1 MTGTPGTSPALD
13 GTELASTA
21 LDSTALDSTSLDS
34 TELDPDERP
43 ENSPGKGPD
52 RGIEIRKPRE
62 ACGVFGVY
70 LPGGPVAHLS
80 YLALY
85 ALQHRG
91 QESAGIAVSD
101 GHHITVVK
109 DMGLV
114 ASAFDDRVLAGL
126 TGDLAIGHT
135 RYSTTGSSSWRA
147 AQPFYRELDGTEF
160 ALGHNG
166 NLTNTAE
173 LSAVSGMLDGTV
185 TSDSDLVA
193 ELIAQRIRTCPPTAR
208 PHPRDA
214 VTEALVHVLPRL
226 RGGFTFVVSDRDR
239 LIGVRDPHG
248 IWPLCLGRFDEAQ
261 SGAPQSGAPQSGTS
275 EVGMVRSST
284 SGNGHDQLG
293 GQIGEQFGGQRGGGW
308 ALASENPALEV
319 VGATFEREVRPGE
332 MIVIDAAGCR
342 SLWPFDG
349 EAAAGAGPIS
359 AGLASHLCVFE
370 FVYFSRPDTTL
381 AGQNVHTARQRMGVH
396 LAENSPVDAD
406 LVMPVPE
413 SGIPA
418 AQGYAR
424 ASGIAYGDGLVKNRY
439 IGRTFIAPNQHV
451 RSLGVRT
458 KLNPISSNIEGR
470 RLVVVDDSIV
480 RGTTTRSIV
489 DMLRSAGASQVHLR
503 ISSPPYRWPCFYG
516 MDTGALEDLL
526 AANRSLAEIEAYLGV
541 DSLTYLN
548 LDQLIDATGVPGG
561 GFCHAC
567 LTGDYPVE
575 VGELP
580 RASAIADSDHEPS
593 RSLIAIGSA
602 QPAGVAAP
610 ISR

>member
-1 MTGTPGTSPALD
+1 MSAAPEWGAHLD
-13 GTELASTA
+13 AASAPEAGVELV
-21 LDSTALDSTSLDS
+21 
-34 TELDPDERP
+34 
-43 ENSPGKGPD
+43 
-52 RGIEIRKPRE
+52 KPRE
-62 ACGVFGVY
+62 ACGVVGVY

-80 YLALY
+80 YLGLY

-101 GHHITVVK
+101 RTHITVVK

-126 TGDLAIGHT
+126 EGDLAIGHT

-147 AQPFYRELDGTEF
+147 AQPFYRGLDGTEF

-173 LSAVSGMLDGTV
+173 LAASSGMLDGVV

-193 ELIAQRIRTCPPTAR
+193 ELIAQRISATPQITRTR
-208 PHPRDA
+208 PREA
-214 VTEALVHVLPRL
+214 VTEALAEVLPSL
-226 RGGFTFVVSDRDR
+226 RGGFTFVVADRDR

-248 IWPLCLGRFDEAQ
+248 IWPLCLGRLEVDEQAGDE
-261 SGAPQSGAPQSGTS
+261 SG
-275 EVGMVRSST
+275 RS
-284 SGNGHDQLG
+284 
-293 GQIGEQFGGQRGGGW
+293 RPGGGW
-308 ALASENPALEV
+308 VLASENPALEV
-319 VGATFEREVRPGE
+319 VGATFEREIQPGE

-342 SLWPFDG
+342 SLRPFAGTSATG
-349 EAAAGAGPIS
+349 EGASP
-359 AGLASHLCVFE
+359 HLCIFE

-381 AGQNVHTARQRMGVH
+381 AGQNVHAARQRMGAH
-396 LAENSPVDAD
+396 LATNAPVDAD

-439 IGRTFIAPNQHV
+439 IGRTFIAPSQHV

-458 KLNPISSNIEGR
+458 KLNPISPNIDGR

-489 DMLRSAGASQVHLR
+489 DMLRGAGAAEVHLR

-516 MDTGALEDLL
+516 MDTGTSDELL
-526 AANRSLAEIEAYLGV
+526 AANRDLAEIEGYLGV
-541 DSLTYLN
+541 DSLAYLS
-548 LDQLIDATGVPGG
+548 LDQLVEATGVPGG

-567 LTGDYPVE
+567 LTGEYPVE
-575 VGELP
+575 IG
-580 RASAIADSDHEPS
+580 AGAQADVFGTLADEPN
-593 RSLIAIGSA
+593 RSLIATGSV
-602 QPAGVAAP
+602 QPAAVAESIAG
-610 ISR
+610 

>member
-1 MTGTPGTSPALD
+1 MSQAPQEGVEHT
-13 GTELASTA
+13 
-21 LDSTALDSTSLDS
+21 
-34 TELDPDERP
+34 
-43 ENSPGKGPD
+43 
-52 RGIEIRKPRE
+52 KPRE

-70 LPGGPVAHLS
+70 LPRGPVAHLS
-80 YLALY
+80 YLGLY

-101 GHHITVVK
+101 GTHITVVK

-126 TGDLAIGHT
+126 EGNLAIGHT

-147 AQPFYRELDGTEF
+147 AQPFYRGLDGTEF

-173 LSAVSGMLDGTV
+173 LAASSGMLDGVV

-193 ELIAQRIRTCPPTAR
+193 ELIAQRISATPQITRAR
-208 PHPRDA
+208 PREA
-214 VTEALVHVLPRL
+214 VTEALAEVLPSL
-226 RGGFTFVVSDRDR
+226 RGGFTFVVADRDR

-248 IWPLCLGRFDEAQ
+248 IWPLCVGRLHTD
-261 SGAPQSGAPQSGTS
+261 
-275 EVGMVRSST
+275 
-284 SGNGHDQLG
+284 
-293 GQIGEQFGGQRGGGW
+293 GGGW
-308 ALASENPALEV
+308 VLASENPALEV
-319 VGATFEREVRPGE
+319 VGATFEREIRPGE
-332 MIVIDAAGCR
+332 MIIIDAAGCR
-342 SLWPFDG
+342 SLWPFVG
-349 EAAAGAGPIS
+349 RPEAGG
-359 AGLASHLCVFE
+359 GLAPNLCIFE

-381 AGQNVHTARQRMGVH
+381 AGQNVHAARQRMGAH
-396 LAENSPVDAD
+396 LATHTPVAAD

-439 IGRTFIAPNQHV
+439 IGRTFIAPNPHV

-458 KLNPISSNIEGR
+458 KLNPINPNIDGR

-489 DMLRSAGASQVHLR
+489 EMLRSAGAAEVHLR

-516 MDTGALEDLL
+516 MDTGTSDELL
-526 AANRSLAEIEAYLGV
+526 AAGRDLAEIEMYLGV
-541 DSLTYLN
+541 DSLAYLS
-548 LDQLIDATGVPGG
+548 LDQLIEATGVPGG

-567 LTGDYPVE
+567 LTGEYPVE
-575 VGELP
+575 IGA
-580 RASAIADSDHEPS
+580 RARAEVFGSDTDEPP
-593 RSLIAIGSA
+593 RSLIATGSV
-602 QPAGVAAP
+602 QPAAVAGP
-610 ISR
+610 LGR

>member
-1 MTGTPGTSPALD
+1 MADDAAAEREGGPPSASPLAD
-13 GTELASTA
+13 GDGAGESA
-21 LDSTALDSTSLDS
+21 DSGV
-34 TELDPDERP
+34 EPV
-43 ENSPGKGPD
+43 
-52 RGIEIRKPRE
+52 KPRE

-80 YLALY
+80 YLGLY

-101 GHHITVVK
+101 GTHITVVK

-126 TGDLAIGHT
+126 EGDLAIGHT

-147 AQPFYRELDGTEF
+147 AQPFYRGLDGTEF

-173 LSAVSGMLDGTV
+173 LAAASGMLDGVV

-193 ELIAQRIRTCPPTAR
+193 ELVAQRINATPQITRAR
-208 PHPRDA
+208 PREA
-214 VTEALVHVLPRL
+214 VTEALCEVLPDL
-226 RGGFTFVVSDRDR
+226 RGGFAFVIADRDR
-239 LIGVRDPHG
+239 LIGIRDPHG
-248 IWPLCLGRFDEAQ
+248 IWPLCLGRLDAAEAGDAAIDARSPE
-261 SGAPQSGAPQSGTS
+261 SG
-275 EVGMVRSST
+275 RS
-284 SGNGHDQLG
+284 
-293 GQIGEQFGGQRGGGW
+293 GGW

-319 VGATFEREVRPGE
+319 VGASFEREIRPGE
-332 MIVIDAAGCR
+332 MVIIDSAGCR
-342 SLWPFDG
+342 SLWPFANRPPSG
-349 EAAAGAGPIS
+349 SGVPP
-359 AGLASHLCVFE
+359 HLCVFE
-370 FVYFSRPDTTL
+370 FVYFSRPDTML
-381 AGQNVHTARQRMGVH
+381 AGQNVHAARQRMGAH
-396 LAENSPVDAD
+396 LADNVPVAAD

-458 KLNPISSNIEGR
+458 KLNPITPNIAGR

-489 DMLRSAGASQVHLR
+489 EMLRSAGATEVHLR

-516 MDTGALEDLL
+516 MDTGTSDELL
-526 AANRSLAEIEAYLGV
+526 AANRDLQQIESFLGV
-541 DSLTYLN
+541 DSLAYLG
-548 LDQLIDATGVPGG
+548 LDQLIEATGVPGG

-567 LTGDYPVE
+567 LTGEYPIEIGARVRAE
-575 VGELP
+575 VLGDH
-580 RASAIADSDHEPS
+580 ADEPS
-593 RSLIAIGSA
+593 RSMIATGSVQQLTA
-602 QPAGVAAP
+602 ASSPAA
-610 ISR
+610 R

>member
-1 MTGTPGTSPALD
+1 MS
-13 GTELASTA
+13 
-21 LDSTALDSTSLDS
+21 
-34 TELDPDERP
+34 
-43 ENSPGKGPD
+43 GPSSKAVANGGVD
-52 RGIEIRKPRE
+52 LNKPRE
-62 ACGVFGVY
+62 ACGVFGAY

-80 YLALY
+80 YLGLY

-101 GHHITVVK
+101 RTHITVVK

-126 TGDLAIGHT
+126 EGDLAIGHT

-147 AQPFYRELDGTEF
+147 AQPFYRGLDGTEF

-173 LSAVSGMLDGTV
+173 LAAASGMLDGMV

-193 ELIAQRIRTCPPTAR
+193 ELVAQRITATPQITRTR
-208 PHPRDA
+208 PREA
-214 VTEALVHVLPRL
+214 VTEALAEVLPSL
-226 RGGFTFVVSDRDR
+226 RGGFTFVVADRDR

-248 IWPLCLGRFDEAQ
+248 IWPLCLGRLSVDED
-261 SGAPQSGAPQSGTS
+261 
-275 EVGMVRSST
+275 EVDEQAALARESSQP
-284 SGNGHDQLG
+284 S
-293 GQIGEQFGGQRGGGW
+293 GGW
-308 ALASENPALEV
+308 VLASENPALEV
-319 VGATFEREVRPGE
+319 VGATFEREIQPGE
-332 MIVIDAAGCR
+332 MVVIDAAGCR
-342 SLWPFDG
+342 SLWPFASRPASGDG
-349 EAAAGAGPIS
+349 LSP
-359 AGLASHLCVFE
+359 HLCIFE

-381 AGQNVHTARQRMGVH
+381 AGQNVHAARQRMGAH
-396 LAENSPVDAD
+396 LASNAPVDAD

-458 KLNPISSNIEGR
+458 KLNPISTNIDGR

-489 DMLRSAGASQVHLR
+489 DMLRGADAAEVHLR

-516 MDTGALEDLL
+516 MDTGTSDELL
-526 AANRSLAEIEAYLGV
+526 AANRDLAEIEAYLGV
-541 DSLTYLN
+541 DSLAYLS
-548 LDQLIDATGVPGG
+548 LDQLIEATGVPGG

-567 LTGDYPVE
+567 LTGEYPVE
-575 VGELP
+575 IGA
-580 RASAIADSDHEPS
+580 RARAEVFGSAADEPN
-593 RSLIAIGSA
+593 RSLIATGSV
-602 QPAGVAAP
+602 QPAAVAESIAG
-610 ISR
+610 

>member
-1 MTGTPGTSPALD
+1 MSGSPNTRAD
-13 GTELASTA
+13 PDPDPELAPETGV
-21 LDSTALDSTSLDS
+21 
-34 TELDPDERP
+34 ELH
-43 ENSPGKGPD
+43 
-52 RGIEIRKPRE
+52 KPRE

-70 LPGGPVAHLS
+70 MPGGPVAHLS
-80 YLALY
+80 YLGLY

-101 GHHITVVK
+101 GTHITVVK

-126 TGDLAIGHT
+126 EGDLAIGHT

-147 AQPFYRELDGTEF
+147 AQPFYRGLDGTEF

-173 LSAVSGMLDGTV
+173 LAAASGMLDGVV

-193 ELIAQRIRTCPPTAR
+193 ELVAQRVTATPQITRTR
-208 PHPRDA
+208 PREA
-214 VTEALVHVLPRL
+214 VTEALAGVLPSL
-226 RGGFTFVVSDRDR
+226 RGGFTFVVADRDR

-248 IWPLCLGRFDEAQ
+248 IWPLCLGRLD
-261 SGAPQSGAPQSGTS
+261 
-275 EVGMVRSST
+275 V
-284 SGNGHDQLG
+284 DQP
-293 GQIGEQFGGQRGGGW
+293 GGGW
-308 ALASENPALEV
+308 VLASENPALEV
-319 VGATFEREVRPGE
+319 VGATFEREIRPGE

-342 SLWPFDG
+342 SLWPFASRPASGDG
-349 EAAAGAGPIS
+349 LSP
-359 AGLASHLCVFE
+359 HLCIFE

-381 AGQNVHTARQRMGVH
+381 AGQNVHAARQRMGAH
-396 LAENSPVDAD
+396 LATNAPVDAD

-458 KLNPISSNIEGR
+458 KLNPISPNIDGR

-489 DMLRSAGASQVHLR
+489 DMLRAAGAAEVHLR

-516 MDTGALEDLL
+516 MDTGTSDELL
-526 AANRSLAEIEAYLGV
+526 AANRDLAEIAAYLGV
-541 DSLTYLN
+541 DSLAYLS
-548 LDQLIDATGVPGG
+548 LDQLIEATGVPGG

-575 VGELP
+575 IGG
-580 RASAIADSDHEPS
+580 RAHAEVFGSGAEEPS
-593 RSLIAIGSA
+593 RSLIATGSV
-602 QPAGVAAP
+602 QPAGVAESAAG
-610 ISR
+610 

>member
-1 MTGTPGTSPALD
+1 MSQPASAGEPAGTPHGGCEEAGT
-13 GTELASTA
+13 GVELV
-21 LDSTALDSTSLDS
+21 
-34 TELDPDERP
+34 
-43 ENSPGKGPD
+43 
-52 RGIEIRKPRE
+52 KPRE

-70 LPGGPVAHLS
+70 LPGGPVAHLC
-80 YLALY
+80 YLGLY

-101 GHHITVVK
+101 RTHITVVK

-126 TGDLAIGHT
+126 QGDLAIGHT

-147 AQPFYRELDGTEF
+147 AQPFYRGLEHTEF

-173 LSAVSGMLDGTV
+173 LAAESGMLDGMV

-193 ELIAQRIRTCPPTAR
+193 ELVAQRINAN
-208 PHPRDA
+208 PRATSAQPAEA
-214 VTEALVHVLPRL
+214 VTSALAEVLPSL
-226 RGGFTFVVSDRDR
+226 RGGFSFVVADRDR

-248 IWPLCLGRFDEAQ
+248 IWPLCLGRLDGKAPGDGDSVDDGAQ
-261 SGAPQSGAPQSGTS
+261 
-275 EVGMVRSST
+275 
-284 SGNGHDQLG
+284 
-293 GQIGEQFGGQRGGGW
+293 GGW
-308 ALASENPALEV
+308 VLASENPALEV
-319 VGATFEREVRPGE
+319 VGATFEREIQPGE
-332 MIVIDAAGCR
+332 MVVIDGDGCR
-342 SLWPFDG
+342 SLWPFASRPSSG
-349 EAAAGAGPIS
+349 NGS
-359 AGLASHLCVFE
+359 APHLCVFE
-370 FVYFSRPDTTL
+370 FVYFSRPDTML
-381 AGQNVHTARQRMGVH
+381 AGQNVHAARQRMGAH
-396 LAENSPVDAD
+396 LASSAPVEAD

-439 IGRTFIAPNQHV
+439 IGRTFIAPSQHV

-458 KLNPISSNIEGR
+458 KLNPITPNIDGK

-489 DMLRSAGASQVHLR
+489 DMLRAAGAAEVHLR

-516 MDTGALEDLL
+516 MDTGTSDELL
-526 AANRSLAEIEAYLGV
+526 AANRDLAQIESFLGV
-541 DSLTYLN
+541 DSLAYLG
-548 LDQLIDATGVPGG
+548 LDQLIEATGVPGG

-567 LTGDYPVE
+567 LTGHYPVE
-575 VGELP
+575 ISD
-580 RASAIADSDHEPS
+580 RARAEVFTDLADEPNRSMIATG
-593 RSLIAIGSA
+593 SLS
-602 QPAGVAAP
+602 QLAAP
-610 ISR
+610 LGATAR

>member
-1 MTGTPGTSPALD
+1 MTPDPA
-13 GTELASTA
+13 TA
-21 LDSTALDSTSLDS
+21 VDLV
-34 TELDPDERP
+34 
-43 ENSPGKGPD
+43 
-52 RGIEIRKPRE
+52 KPRE
-62 ACGVFGVY
+62 ACGVVGVY
-70 LPGGPVAHLS
+70 LPGGPVAHLC
-80 YLALY
+80 YLGLY

-101 GHHITVVK
+101 GTHITVVK

-126 TGDLAIGHT
+126 EGDLAIGHT

-147 AQPFYRELDGTEF
+147 AQPFYRGLEGTEF

-173 LSAVSGMLDGTV
+173 LAASGGMLDGTV

-193 ELIAQRIRTCPPTAR
+193 ELVAQRITATPQIARTR
-208 PHPRDA
+208 PREA
-214 VTEALVHVLPRL
+214 VTEALAEVVPSL
-226 RGGFTFVVSDRDR
+226 RGGFTFVVADRDR

-248 IWPLCLGRFDEAQ
+248 IWPLCLGRLEVDEQA
-261 SGAPQSGAPQSGTS
+261 ADEPQRSQ
-275 EVGMVRSST
+275 SST
-284 SGNGHDQLG
+284 GLRGIDPPSGD
-293 GQIGEQFGGQRGGGW
+293 RPSASPRAGGW
-308 ALASENPALEV
+308 VLASENPALEV
-319 VGATFEREVRPGE
+319 VGATFEREVQPGE
-332 MIVIDAAGCR
+332 MVIIDADGCR
-342 SLWPFDG
+342 SLWPF
-349 EAAAGAGPIS
+349 AARPETGRGAP
-359 AGLASHLCVFE
+359 AHLCIFE

-381 AGQNVHTARQRMGVH
+381 AGQNVHAARQRMGGH
-396 LAENSPVDAD
+396 LATNAPVDAD

-458 KLNPISSNIEGR
+458 KLNPISPNIEDR

-489 DMLRSAGASQVHLR
+489 EMLRGAGAVEVHLR

-516 MDTGALEDLL
+516 MDTGTSDELL
-526 AANRSLAEIEAYLGV
+526 AANRDLVEIEAYLGV
-541 DSLTYLN
+541 DSLAYLS
-548 LDQLIDATGVPGG
+548 LDQLVEATGVPGG

-567 LTGDYPVE
+567 LTGEYPVE
-575 VGELP
+575 IGAGA
-580 RASAIADSDHEPS
+580 RAEVFGSAADEPN
-593 RSLIAIGSA
+593 RSLIATGSV
-602 QPAGVAAP
+602 QPAAVAESVAG
-610 ISR
+610 

>member
-1 MTGTPGTSPALD
+1 MSGVDLD
-13 GTELASTA
+13 
-21 LDSTALDSTSLDS
+21 
-34 TELDPDERP
+34 
-43 ENSPGKGPD
+43 
-52 RGIEIRKPRE
+52 KPRE

-80 YLALY
+80 YLGLY

-101 GHHITVVK
+101 GTHLTVVK

-147 AQPFYRELDGTEF
+147 AQPFYRDVGGTEF

-173 LSAVSGMLDGTV
+173 LASSSGMLDGTV

-193 ELIAQRIRTCPPTAR
+193 ELIAQRINASPQATRLR
-208 PHPRDA
+208 PREA
-214 VTEALVHVLPRL
+214 VTEAIADVLPRL
-226 RGGFTFVVSDRDR
+226 RGGFTFVVADRER

-248 IWPLCLGRFDEAQ
+248 IWPLCLGRFPADRYSTDQHRTDQNGAHQARAQ
-261 SGAPQSGAPQSGTS
+261 SGTAARHS
-275 EVGMVRSST
+275 
-284 SGNGHDQLG
+284 
-293 GQIGEQFGGQRGGGW
+293 GW

-332 MIVIDAAGCR
+332 MIAIDAAGCR
-342 SLWPFDG
+342 SLWPFAARPAG
-349 EAAAGAGPIS
+349 STPSGGSSAPAAAVRS
-359 AGLASHLCVFE
+359 DELSSHLCVFE
-370 FVYFSRPDTTL
+370 FVYFSRPDTSL
-381 AGQNVHTARQRMGVH
+381 AGQNVHAARQRMGAH
-396 LAENSPVDAD
+396 LASNAPVDAD

-424 ASGIAYGDGLVKNRY
+424 ASGVAYGDGLVKNRY

-458 KLNPISSNIEGR
+458 KLNPIRPNIDGR

-480 RGTTTRSIV
+480 RGTTTRSIIE
-489 DMLRSAGASQVHLR
+489 MLRTSGAAEVHLR

-516 MDTGALEDLL
+516 MDTGTYDELL
-526 AANRSLAEIEAYLGV
+526 AANRDLAQIQEYLGV
-541 DSLTYLN
+541 DSLAYLS
-548 LDQLIDATGVPGG
+548 LEQLVEATGVPGG

-575 VGELP
+575 IGARAQAEVFADTTGEP
-580 RASAIADSDHEPS
+580 R
-593 RSLIAIGSA
+593 RSLIATGIATGGIATGTAEANAHAGTVTVPSA
-602 QPAGVAAP
+602 
-610 ISR
+610 R

>member
-1 MTGTPGTSPALD
+1 MSQSAGAGIEPDAVVGDKPLD
-13 GTELASTA
+13 GAAE
-21 LDSTALDSTSLDS
+21 S
-34 TELDPDERP
+34 TEGAHSER
-43 ENSPGKGPD
+43 ESAGMGV
-52 RGIEIRKPRE
+52 ELVKPRE

-70 LPGGPVAHLS
+70 LPGGPVAHLC
-80 YLALY
+80 YLGLY

-101 GHHITVVK
+101 RTHITVVK

-126 TGDLAIGHT
+126 QGDLAIGHT

-147 AQPFYRELDGTEF
+147 AQPFYRGLEHTEF

-173 LSAVSGMLDGTV
+173 LAAASGMLDGVV

-193 ELIAQRIRTCPPTAR
+193 ELVAQRVNADPQATRAEPAE
-208 PHPRDA
+208 A
-214 VTEALVHVLPRL
+214 VTRALAEVLPTL
-226 RGGFTFVVSDRDR
+226 RGGFSFVVADRDR

-248 IWPLCLGRFDEAQ
+248 IWPLCLGRLDDTAQ
-261 SGAPQSGAPQSGTS
+261 SGW
-275 EVGMVRSST
+275 V
-284 SGNGHDQLG
+284 
-293 GQIGEQFGGQRGGGW
+293 
-308 ALASENPALEV
+308 LASENPALEV
-319 VGATFEREVRPGE
+319 VGATFEREVQPGE
-332 MIVIDAAGCR
+332 MVVIDADGCR
-342 SLWPFDG
+342 SLWPF
-349 EAAAGAGPIS
+349 ASRPPAGSGS
-359 AGLASHLCVFE
+359 APHLCVFE
-370 FVYFSRPDTTL
+370 FVYFSRPDTML
-381 AGQNVHTARQRMGVH
+381 AGQNVHAARQRMGAH
-396 LAENSPVDAD
+396 LAGSAPVDAD

-439 IGRTFIAPNQHV
+439 IGRTFIAPSQHV

-458 KLNPISSNIEGR
+458 KLNPITPNIAGR

-489 DMLRSAGASQVHLR
+489 EMLRAAGATEVHLR

-516 MDTGALEDLL
+516 MDTGTSDELL
-526 AANRSLAEIEAYLGV
+526 AANRDLAQIESFLGV
-541 DSLTYLN
+541 DSLAYLG
-548 LDQLIDATGVPGG
+548 LDQLIEATGVPGG

-567 LTGDYPVE
+567 LTGHYPIEISDRARAE
-575 VGELP
+575 VFTDLADEP
-580 RASAIADSDHEPS
+580 NRSMIATG
-593 RSLIAIGSA
+593 SLQQAA
-602 QPAGVAAP
+602 VPLGVGAP
-610 ISR
+610 

>member
-1 MTGTPGTSPALD
+1 MSGTPARGAGLD
-13 GTELASTA
+13 RASA
-21 LDSTALDSTSLDS
+21 
-34 TELDPDERP
+34 P
-43 ENSPGKGPD
+43 EEGVD
-52 RGIEIRKPRE
+52 LVKPRE

-70 LPGGPVAHLS
+70 QPGGPVAHLS
-80 YLALY
+80 YLGLY

-101 GHHITVVK
+101 GTHITVVK

-126 TGDLAIGHT
+126 EGDLAIGHT

-147 AQPFYRELDGTEF
+147 AQPFYRGLDGTEF

-173 LSAVSGMLDGTV
+173 LAAASGMLDGTV

-193 ELIAQRIRTCPPTAR
+193 ELVAQRITATPHITRTR
-208 PHPRDA
+208 PREA
-214 VTEALVHVLPRL
+214 VTEALLEILPSL
-226 RGGFTFVVSDRDR
+226 RGGFTFVIADRDR
-239 LIGVRDPHG
+239 MIGVRDPHG
-248 IWPLCLGRFDEAQ
+248 IWPLCLGRLDVDEPAV
-261 SGAPQSGAPQSGTS
+261 GEPGTS
-275 EVGMVRSST
+275 EPSTGLPGIGQPSIDQSSASQSS
-284 SGNGHDQLG
+284 SG
-293 GQIGEQFGGQRGGGW
+293 W
-308 ALASENPALEV
+308 VLASENPALEV
-319 VGATFEREVRPGE
+319 VGATFEREIQPGE
-332 MIVIDAAGCR
+332 MVIIDAAGCR
-342 SLWPFDG
+342 SLWPF
-349 EAAAGAGPIS
+349 AARPETGHGAPP
-359 AGLASHLCVFE
+359 HLCIFE
-370 FVYFSRPDTTL
+370 FVYFSRPDTAL
-381 AGQNVHTARQRMGVH
+381 AGQNVHAARQRMGAH
-396 LAENSPVDAD
+396 LATNAPVDAD

-458 KLNPISSNIEGR
+458 KLSPISTNIAGR

-489 DMLRSAGASQVHLR
+489 EMLRGAGAAEVHLR

-516 MDTGALEDLL
+516 MDTGTSDELL
-526 AANRSLAEIEAYLGV
+526 AANRDLVEIEAYLGV
-541 DSLTYLN
+541 DSLAYLS
-548 LDQLIDATGVPGG
+548 LDQLVEATGVPGG

-567 LTGDYPVE
+567 LTGEYPVE
-575 VGELP
+575 IGAGA
-580 RASAIADSDHEPS
+580 RAEVFGSAADEPN
-593 RSLIAIGSA
+593 RSLIATGSV
-602 QPAGVAAP
+602 QPAAVAESVAG
-610 ISR
+610 

>member
-1 MTGTPGTSPALD
+1 MSEAPEEGV
-13 GTELASTA
+13 EL
-21 LDSTALDSTSLDS
+21 
-34 TELDPDERP
+34 
-43 ENSPGKGPD
+43 
-52 RGIEIRKPRE
+52 RKPRE

-80 YLALY
+80 YLGLY

-101 GHHITVVK
+101 GTHITVVK

-126 TGDLAIGHT
+126 EGNLAIGHT

-147 AQPFYRELDGTEF
+147 AQPFYRGLDGTEF

-173 LSAVSGMLDGTV
+173 LAASSGMLDGVV

-193 ELIAQRIRTCPPTAR
+193 ELVAQRISATPQITRTR
-208 PHPRDA
+208 PREA
-214 VTEALVHVLPRL
+214 VTEALAAVLPSL
-226 RGGFTFVVSDRDR
+226 RGGFTFVVADRDR

-248 IWPLCLGRFDEAQ
+248 IWPLCLGRLNVDEPGIDP
-261 SGAPQSGAPQSGTS
+261 SNVDP
-275 EVGMVRSST
+275 
-284 SGNGHDQLG
+284 H
-293 GQIGEQFGGQRGGGW
+293 RGGW
-308 ALASENPALEV
+308 VLASENPALEV
-319 VGATFEREVRPGE
+319 VGATFEREIRPGE
-332 MIVIDAAGCR
+332 MIIIDAAGCR
-342 SLWPFDG
+342 SLWPFASRPETG
-349 EAAAGAGPIS
+349 G
-359 AGLASHLCVFE
+359 GLAPHLCIFE
-370 FVYFSRPDTTL
+370 FVYFSRPDTNL
-381 AGQNVHTARQRMGVH
+381 ASQNVHAARQRMGAH
-396 LAENSPVDAD
+396 LATNAPVAAD

-458 KLNPISSNIEGR
+458 KLNPISPNINGR

-489 DMLRSAGASQVHLR
+489 EMLRGAGATEVHMR

-516 MDTGALEDLL
+516 MDTGTSDELL
-526 AANRSLAEIEAYLGV
+526 AANRDLAEIEDYLGV
-541 DSLTYLN
+541 DSLAYLS
-548 LDQLIDATGVPGG
+548 LDQLVEATGVPGG

-567 LTGDYPVE
+567 LTGEYPIEIGARARAE
-575 VGELP
+575 VFG
-580 RASAIADSDHEPS
+580 SDTDEPP
-593 RSLIAIGSA
+593 RSLIATGRV
-602 QPAGVAAP
+602 QPAVVTAP
-610 ISR
+610 LTG